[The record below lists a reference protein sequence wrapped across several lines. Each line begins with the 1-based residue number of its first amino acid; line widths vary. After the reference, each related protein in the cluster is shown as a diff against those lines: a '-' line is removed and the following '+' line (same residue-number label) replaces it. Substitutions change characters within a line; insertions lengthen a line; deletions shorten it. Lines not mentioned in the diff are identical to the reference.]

1 MYQKVLAIGATNL
14 DSANSI
20 AGFSSRGPSA
30 FDGSSKPDL
39 VAPGVSILSTL
50 PTNSYG
56 YDNGTSMATPHVAG
70 TVALI
75 WSAAP
80 GLRGDIDE
88 TEHILRETAVPLTSG
103 EECGGVP
110 GSSVPNNTYGYGLV
124 DAHAAVSEA
133 LRGKLSAAP
142 ASTLSALT
150 NEITITLRLTNFMA
164 VTRTGVLTLTLPPG
178 AILLG
183 TSPMSER
190 NGDVVSWTIT
200 ALAPVSHLD
209 VTLRL
214 SPTQPGTIVLSD
226 YRVAYTDHLS
236 SGQVGTPAAVFVYAH
251 QLRLLVVMR
260 S

>member
-1 MYQKVLAIGATNL
+1 VLAIGATNL
-14 DSANSI
+14 DDANSI

-30 FDGSSKPDL
+30 FDGSVKPDL
-39 VAPGVSILSTL
+39 VAPGVGILSTL

-70 TVALI
+70 TIALM

-88 TEHILRETAVPLTSG
+88 TEHVLRRTAVPLTSG

-110 GSSVPNNTYGYGLV
+110 GSNVPNNTYGYGLV
-124 DAHAAVSEA
+124 NAQAAVSEA
-133 LRGKLSAAP
+133 LRGKLSAVP

-150 NEITITLRLTNFMA
+150 NALTFTLSLTNFMA
-164 VTRTGVLTLTLPPG
+164 VTRTGVLTLTLPSG
-178 AILLG
+178 ASLLG

-190 NGDVVSWTIT
+190 NGDVLSWTIT
-200 ALAPVSHLD
+200 ALAPLSHLD
-209 VTLRL
+209 ATLVL
-214 SPTQPGTIVLSD
+214 SPTRPGTMALSD

-236 SGQVGTPAAVFVYAH
+236 SGQAGAPAAVFVYAR

-260 S
+260 I